1 MKKHIR
7 NVNVKNTFNTI
18 IFSLIALLFLFV
30 PFSIKSSSNFVM
42 LYEKFPIV
50 GDEVAGEA
58 ISGLVYTLISPLYEI
73 DFEILWT
80 LLDALFEFSYYL
92 PVVLFSIFGL
102 DLIFAITLLIFRRNW
117 IRILFKILSIL
128 MGLTLILIAI
138 ILTTYVFIVTLALG
152 FSTEL
157 LFNDAGMFS
166 ICTSIFISLVIAI
179 KQFTW
184 FKKLY

>member
-42 LYEKFPIV
+42 LYEKFPII

-58 ISGLVYTLISPLYEI
+58 ISGLLYMLVSPLYEI
-73 DFEILWT
+73 DFELLWLILDG
-80 LLDALFEFSYYL
+80 LVEFSYYL
-92 PVVLFSIFGL
+92 PVILFAIFVV
-102 DLIFAITLLIFRRNW
+102 DLVFAITLLIFRRNF
-117 IRILFKILSIL
+117 IRVLFKILSIFL
-128 MGLTLILIAI
+128 GLTLILIAI
-138 ILTTYVFIVTLALG
+138 ILITYMSITIIAFGFTT
-152 FSTEL
+152 EM

-166 ICTSIFISLVIAI
+166 ISSSILISLVISV